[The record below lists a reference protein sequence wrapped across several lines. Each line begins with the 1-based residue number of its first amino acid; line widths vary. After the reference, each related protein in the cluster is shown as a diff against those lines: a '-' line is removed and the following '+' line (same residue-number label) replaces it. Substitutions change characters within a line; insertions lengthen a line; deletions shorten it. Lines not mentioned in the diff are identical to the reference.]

1 MINLSFHGR
10 IRGRKH
16 YEAFAYEV
24 IDELFPRQF
33 TKREIDIHI
42 KFSIA
47 CAGGAFGYAQHG
59 DCEDEFLVEVGKV
72 VIDNTFRQAT
82 PREIASTIAH
92 ELVHVKQYIRGEL
105 NPNMTR
111 WKGQTVPYGPR
122 GALKIKYRQQPWE
135 QEAFEMEKFLTELLW
150 AH

>member
-1 MINLSFHGR
+1 MINLYFHGR

-16 YEAFAYEV
+16 YEAFAQDV
-24 IDELFPRQF
+24 IDQLFPREF

-47 CAGGAFGYAQHG
+47 CAQGVFGYAQHG
-59 DCEDEFLVEVGKV
+59 DCEDEFMVEVGKV
-72 VIDNTFRQAT
+72 VIDGEFRQAT

-92 ELVHVKQYIRGEL
+92 ELVHVKQYIRREL
-105 NPNMTR
+105 NSSMTR

-135 QEAFEMEKFLTELLW
+135 QEAFEMEEVLTETLW
-150 AH
+150 EH

>member
-1 MINLSFHGR
+1 MINLFFHGR

-47 CAGGAFGYAQHG
+47 CAEGAFGYAQHG

-72 VIDNTFRQAT
+72 VIDGTFRQAT

-92 ELVHVKQYIRGEL
+92 ELTHVKQYIRGEL
-105 NPNMTR
+105 NAQMNR
-111 WKGQTVPYGPR
+111 WKGQEIPMGPR
-122 GALKIKYRQQPWE
+122 GAVKIKYTQQPWE
-135 QEAFEMEKFLTELLW
+135 VEAFEMEKFLTEALW